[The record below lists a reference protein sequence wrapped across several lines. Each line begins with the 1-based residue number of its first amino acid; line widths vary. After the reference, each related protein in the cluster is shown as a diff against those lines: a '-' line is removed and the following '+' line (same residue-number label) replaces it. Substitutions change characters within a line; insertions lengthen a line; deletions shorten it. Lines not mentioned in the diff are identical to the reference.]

1 VKRALVLGGGGNV
14 GIAWEIGV
22 VAALLD
28 GGVDV
33 RGADLI
39 VGTSA
44 GSVVGTHLAHG
55 RDARELTQQR
65 REQDTAPLE
74 NVEPDREAVSAIFR
88 FWQAET
94 TMTQARCAEIG
105 RMALAAPT
113 MPEERFVQGFERH
126 GWPGWPDKPL
136 LITAVDCESG
146 AFRVFDRT
154 SDVPI
159 ERACAASCSVP
170 GLFPPVSINGRRYTD
185 GGVASGT
192 SADLAQRIEPDI
204 VLILAPM
211 GTLGGPYH
219 ELMAAHIAREKG
231 ALESAGAT
239 ICVLQL
245 DEQARAAIGGVLMDP
260 SKAPA
265 GLEAGVRQGRE
276 AALRIA
282 GWWSG

>member
-14 GIAWEIGV
+14 GIAWELGV

-28 GGVDV
+28 GGVDL
-33 RGADLI
+33 RDADLI

-44 GSVVGTHLAHG
+44 GSVVGTHLGHG
-55 RDARELTQQR
+55 RDARELVSRQR
-65 REQDTAPLE
+65 ERDTAPLE
-74 NVEPDREAVSAIFR
+74 DVKPDAETVAAIFR
-88 FWQAET
+88 LWACDT
-94 TMTQARCAEIG
+94 TMPQSRCAEIG

-113 MPEERFVQGFERH
+113 MPEDRLVERFH
-126 GWPGWPDKPL
+126 GHDWPGWPEKPL

-146 AFRVFDRT
+146 ALRVFAR
-154 SDVPI
+154 SHGVPI

-170 GLFPPVSINGRRYTD
+170 GLFPPVTIEGRRYTD

-211 GTLGGPYH
+211 GTLGGAYH
-219 ELMAAHIAREKG
+219 ALMAAHIAREKT
-231 ALESAGAT
+231 ALEAAGASVR
-239 ICVLQL
+239 VLHP
-245 DEQARAAIGGVLMDP
+245 DERARDAIGGVLMDP

-265 GLEAGVRQGRE
+265 GMEHGLRQGNE
-276 AALRIA
+276 AAARLVA
-282 GWWSG
+282 WWA